1 MGKNTPG
8 PWLYTNFLRPDGKDI
23 RTVEDVA
30 ETVAFSA
37 RRSDRAELWGAT
49 LDDNPD
55 GDGCPTVVCY
65 TGNGPNAHNNARLIA
80 AAPEL
85 LALLSE
91 FVNGAHHDR
100 TFLTT
105 REKIH
110 PDGVSLFDK
119 LVVNATAAISKAT
132 GGV

>member
-1 MGKNTPG
+1 MGKHTPG

-37 RRSDRAELWGAT
+37 RRSDQAELWGAT

-85 LALLSE
+85 LAALQGALVALDLFAKQFPPDVAWRLSP
-91 FVNGAHHDR
+91 AA
-100 TFLTT
+100 
-105 REKIH
+105 
-110 PDGVSLFDK
+110 
-119 LVVNATAAISKAT
+119 ATARAAIAKAE
-132 GGV
+132 GRS